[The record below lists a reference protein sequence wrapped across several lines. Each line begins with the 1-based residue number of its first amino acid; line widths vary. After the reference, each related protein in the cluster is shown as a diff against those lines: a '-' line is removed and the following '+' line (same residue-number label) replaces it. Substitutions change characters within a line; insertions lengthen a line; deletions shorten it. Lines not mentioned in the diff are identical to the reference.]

1 MTTLGV
7 VQLLIFLAILI
18 AITKPLGLYMT
29 GVFDGERVFLSPI
42 LKPVERV
49 IYRATGVEERR
60 EMRWTT
66 YAVAMLLLQVVG
78 FVAVYLVQRFQHGLP
93 FNPQH
98 LANVE
103 PRSAFNTAVSFVT
116 NTNWQGYAGEST
128 MSYLSQMG
136 GLTVQNFMS
145 AATGIAIAIALIRGF
160 SRRSAGQVGN
170 FWVDI
175 TRATLYVLLPISI
188 VMTIVFVARGV
199 PQNFSS
205 YVDATGL
212 GGFKQTIGMGPVAS
226 QEAIKMLGTNGGG
239 FFNANSAHPF
249 ENPTPLTNFIQ
260 MLAIF
265 AIPAG
270 LTYTFGKKVGN
281 TRQGWAIFTTM
292 AILFAIGVGVTTVSE
307 QRGNDLLTTA
317 GASQSTEIASQS
329 APGGNMEGKELRFG
343 INATSLFAV
352 ITTAAS
358 CGAVNGML
366 DSFTPLGGLIPMID
380 MGVGEIIF
388 GGVGAGLYGMLIFA
402 VIAVFVAGL
411 MVGRTPEYIGKKIE
425 PYDVK
430 MAMLTMLVLPL
441 SILGFTGV
449 AAISGYGLN
458 TVFNPGPH
466 GFSEILYAFTSGTA
480 NNGSAFAGLG
490 ANTPFYNT
498 AIGIATVIGR
508 FMMIVPIL
516 ALAGSLA
523 AKKRLT
529 ANAGTFPTTGPLWV
543 GLLAGVVLIVG
554 ALTYFP
560 AYALGPIVEQKHM
573 VEGVTFQMDPNGGG
587 AYEVVPTAAP
597 QAQSVAP

>member
-29 GVFDGERVFLSPI
+29 RLFDGERVFLSPI
-42 LKPVERV
+42 LKPVEGV
-49 IYRATGVEERR
+49 IYRTTGVEERR

-66 YAVAMLLLQVVG
+66 YAVAMLLFQLVG
-78 FVAVYLVQRFQHGLP
+78 FVVVYLVQRFQHGLP

-136 GLTVQNFMS
+136 ALTVQNFMS

-212 GGFKQTIGMGPVAS
+212 GGFRQTIGMGPVAS

-260 MLAIF
+260 MIAIF
-265 AIPAG
+265 SIPAG

-281 TRQGWAIFTTM
+281 TRQGWAILTTM
-292 AILFAIGVGVTTVSE
+292 AILFAVGVGVTTVSE

-317 GASQSTEIASQS
+317 GASQSAEIASQS

-366 DSFTPLGGLIPMID
+366 DSFTPLGGLIPMIN
-380 MGVGEIIF
+380 MGVGEVIF
-388 GGVGAGLYGMLIFA
+388 GGVGSGLYGMLIFA

-573 VEGVTFQMDPNGGG
+573 VEGVTFHMDPNGG